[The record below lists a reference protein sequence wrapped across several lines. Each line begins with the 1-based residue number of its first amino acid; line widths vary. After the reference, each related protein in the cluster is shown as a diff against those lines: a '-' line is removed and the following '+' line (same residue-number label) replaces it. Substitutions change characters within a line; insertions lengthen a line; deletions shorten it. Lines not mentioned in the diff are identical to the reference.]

1 MARPSRKTVS
11 SGLEGWDGDMDDNFA
26 ALFDTPLPPAQY
38 ANQAAF
44 PSASLYEGC
53 IVRSLADDMLF
64 VERGGS
70 WVPLSPTTAY
80 STSEKD
86 SGMRWTDGS
95 TIYQKT
101 ISLGSLP
108 NASSST
114 DAHSISN
121 LDQIIKI
128 EGMADDGTDQIPL
141 PYYHATDGV
150 EVSVDNT
157 NITLVTEDDKSSFT
171 GYITIFYLKSS

>member
-1 MARPSRKTVS
+1 MARPTRKTVT
-11 SGLEGWDGDMDDNFA
+11 SGLEGWDADMDDNFA
-26 ALFDTPLPPAQY
+26 AIMDTPFPPAEY

-53 IVRSLADDMLF
+53 IARSLADDMLF
-64 VERGGS
+64 VERGGE
-70 WVPLSPTTAY
+70 WVPLAPTTKY

-86 SGMRWTDGS
+86 SGQVWTDGS

-101 ISLGSLP
+101 IELGALP
-108 NASSST
+108 NATSTT

-121 LDQIIKI
+121 LDRIIKI

-150 EVSVDNT
+150 EVSVDDT
-157 NITLVTEDDKSSFT
+157 NITLVTEDDKSGFT
-171 GYITIFYLKSS
+171 GHITIYYLKSS

>member
-1 MARPSRKTVS
+1 MARPERKAID
-11 SGLEGWDGDMDDNFA
+11 SGLEGWDAEMDDNFGVT
-26 ALFDTPLPPAQY
+26 LDTPFPPAEY

-44 PSASLYEGC
+44 PSAALYEGC

-70 WVPLSPTTAY
+70 WVPLAPTTAY

-86 SGMRWTDGS
+86 SGLRWIDDS

-101 ISLGSLP
+101 ISLGALP

-114 DAHSISN
+114 DAHGITN

-150 EVSVDNT
+150 DVSVDDT
-157 NITLVTEDDKSSFT
+157 NITIVTEDNKAGFT
-171 GYITIFYLKSS
+171 GYLTIFYLKSS